1 MTKDTINTILIG
13 AGSGILMAVIL
24 LFLLQRIFLPID
36 LLPLLIMVALACAL
50 PGCLEVLGT
59 RVDLFRTECITV
71 GVSALI
77 GIIYALSVS
86 LNAAARDA
94 LLQVIVTVHIC
105 SALAIAIRQIVR
117 RRGNHS

>member
-1 MTKDTINTILIG
+1 
-13 AGSGILMAVIL
+13 MAVIL

-59 RVDLFRTECITV
+59 RVDLFRTECIAV
-71 GVSALI
+71 GVSALT

-94 LLQVIVTVHIC
+94 LLQVVVTVHIC
-105 SALAIAIRQIVR
+105 SALAVVIRQIIR